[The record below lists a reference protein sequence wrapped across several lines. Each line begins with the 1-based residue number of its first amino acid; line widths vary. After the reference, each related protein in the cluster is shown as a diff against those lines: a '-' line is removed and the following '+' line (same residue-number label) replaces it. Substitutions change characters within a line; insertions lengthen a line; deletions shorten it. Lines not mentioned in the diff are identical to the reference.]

1 MKTKI
6 KHLSKSTISL
16 LLVLLM
22 VISSVTVGII
32 ATSAAIVDDDSNVG
46 AIVDAESSAGSIY
59 DTKYGLRGSFVDG
72 GWDSDIIQ
80 LICAAGNNYIGTY
93 VAPSVNQTNKYQF
106 KLHKGENWYGS
117 NESPDGSCVFHS
129 GWYGG
134 DDGARVD
141 DTNAAKNF
149 GLCTNN
155 DTNSARA
162 NPTAFTFKYYNDNP
176 KKIWVYQNEFLGY
189 YIRFSTSD
197 SNVKDQT
204 ANLMTKGDD
213 GKYRYTLSST
223 DAQCYINITARTD
236 TPLQS
241 ETVIN
246 SGIGSGIDSSIGE
259 NGGYIK
265 LCVHAASGRTIVY
278 DPSTRQVS
286 VESAPTSDTLV
297 LAGNKALVGDNK
309 WNNNGDSTK
318 PADSNLVQDPD
329 SGVYTWTLNDVAASE
344 DLEFRIVKDGTWTSP
359 TGASS
364 SGNYSFTEDSN
375 TNTGSIT
382 KAGSDNIKFAIN
394 NRSNITFTY
403 TASTGKTIIKAVNS
417 LVDFDGYYLVGRISK
432 YTDKNRTEEIAAAE
446 GKTDTDGQHYPGKW
460 YFSSNSTNLPFTR
473 DTGNANRYYIDTFK
487 TISEL
492 SPLDNTGAFGTG
504 TTGQYFAVYDKNRWW
519 GDEEETNGANNFQ
532 NKRDYSNAIT
542 TEKTDALNSFGKELM
557 FNDKSSNSDGYVRIW
572 IDVESVTQPGGT
584 GDMKIWYEVF
594 NETLPIAKSV
604 TLEASPVTQTIGS
617 SIDLIAILTERTAGT
632 TAAELTY
639 TFYDGDAEIG
649 SVKTTDNTAT
659 LTGVTSGAPGT
670 HNYKVVVSTETTYSK
685 KDAYTSETETKTYRS
700 VQASATA
707 KFKENNLYVTKDITA
722 AAHAASPEWLDESA
736 YAAAQQIF
744 SIDAK
749 NFDYSEDDIT
759 DSGSYEFAMS
769 NSAAYDPNFHEYT
782 IDESLNQY
790 CDITL
795 GTKLVT
801 IDGEEVSIR
810 TYIVKPRKN
819 CKNPVIYF
827 DTAADKRTV
836 YAVAEYVDDTSQNI
850 DTTNKYVTY
859 YFAEPVGDENIT
871 NPSSGTGMRIV
882 AWNAS
887 YAKGSDAVHDDN
899 EYGPKAYDVT
909 TEVKVNNSNT
919 IYVNVDELYTGKID
933 NNYKGSREFKV
944 YSVKLPVQMTSFRF
958 VNGSGN
964 SAIEAEYL
972 WSRNKMEQT
981 GPHSDVLNPNRIYLL
996 FNAHADGDSPVK
1008 WYRTVGVILDEHLW
1022 TKNTSSSATNQVDTE
1037 EVKANLI
1044 NYKDIGSINNP
1055 KSEAVNTSLSSMYN
1069 TSGTP
1074 YTLYFGNFWD
1084 VNSDTGL
1091 TGYHKYYNLAQSGK
1105 ENNTGDGTE
1114 DTRMYYSAIQNYVGM
1129 TVSSKTNKMGYGYL
1143 MDTQSNDGNGVST
1156 AKVNPLFDY
1165 DNLVSGGAASLV
1177 KQNID
1182 FPMNK
1187 ATFNGITTYSYDST
1201 TDYNRL
1207 YDASDEKFVVQGD
1220 KGTSTAGYWGNYA
1233 YGQDSDG
1240 KNYAGFFPFGGNN
1253 NKYSNTGFAAEFDMT
1268 FYMTNSGKLKGKDDS
1283 EQDIMFSFSG
1293 DDDVWVYVDGVKVL
1307 DLGGDHKVSAGV
1319 INFSEGKVYYKSAAI
1334 DAAKVDNNKGIV
1346 KNSTDVWA
1354 AGNANYIKAV
1364 DLVDLLA
1371 SYGVTFKKNDSST
1384 PHTFQMFYMERGAFQ
1399 SNCAISYNLPMA
1411 SGLNIKNVVTTD
1423 NVNPGLVEA
1432 TLKSAN
1438 KDYFNYSIQ
1447 EKITGTADYEVLR
1460 NKYSTATEYNHTFSE
1475 GIDLNSP
1482 LYPYW
1487 YETKREVTYNDAA
1500 LSDDTYKLSKSGSQP
1515 SGDGSKSQ
1523 NNEYNSSTFKD
1534 VANNV
1539 YTLGDTNLVPHT
1551 ETVGDETKT
1560 YGDVTGRTDSSGQF
1574 HLLYGQTAKFENKI
1588 DPYSL
1593 ISIKQTQ
1600 NLGTVTTT
1608 TGDVLSYA
1616 ATNYKTGD
1624 YYLTSYSIYDER
1636 SMSYIV
1642 KPQAVKAQNTADIL
1656 AYDTT
1661 NTATNPD
1668 SGTKSFY
1675 FANYKAN
1682 NDSNP
1687 SMTVTFTN
1695 DVAVGTLRVQKAVD
1709 GVAKP
1714 GDKFRFKVYFAN
1726 VFGDTRQTT
1735 YREMPDLVYYIY
1747 NAGGSLAYT
1756 TPRTYGSGIVLEAGQ
1771 YAEIK
1776 GVPVETAYQVCEV
1789 TKSGYTLKEIDKTV
1803 VKPNNAAVDTTSLSI
1818 DLTDTAKFTDDPTTG
1833 AKVTRDAAKFYNEKF
1848 DPRKVTIGDL
1858 PAGCAG
1864 GTTKAKYD
1872 AGTNLTNYVN
1882 MIPTVMQTLV
1892 DDYRNYVSVSNV
1904 KFTNEGESFKVRIR
1918 YYDRKQAEGSYA
1930 QIDPAGT
1937 YFDVKINNYTDY
1949 IVSDDE
1955 TGDLERIKFKD
1966 MIENALTNFVLSD
1979 IITNEV
1985 DDYIAWSSQADA
1997 VGDSGIKTYTNAKT
2011 GEKYTSTPYHTDYI
2025 SQPQSLGQ
2033 KWVNYFTN
2041 TTEGD
2046 SIEEDKIDT
2055 PEDYESIKGITV
2067 WCFNTPKTYDVK
2079 VHYAK
2084 SAGDLNADSTK
2095 NINGKNV
2102 TINVAKGTT
2111 KTYSFYYNQRFGKV
2125 STDPNANEVGF
2136 MEQYHKVGYTNYFP
2150 NNSEDF
2156 ASEIGEKKFIYWAY
2170 DAAGQQVAS
2179 TDPLYAY
2186 RVTKPFDLYA
2196 VYGSDV
2202 LSEDVYGLTIFD
2214 NATESYVED
2223 GPDGVPVK
2231 KTRINTI
2238 FNAYNLVDF
2247 DPKLRRP
2254 ALINIFLSK
2263 QIRQDPTTWTDERIN
2278 SLFEKYRGQLK
2289 DLIKTYGD
2297 SGYFK
2302 QSKTFATDIPDFNLT
2317 LTTYG
2322 YVYAAEKSIDTGTE
2336 GLTTATLTNK
2346 NRMQFVTKYTT
2357 KDLHPDY
2364 TDDDKNVKNY
2374 ANKDVCFISVGA
2386 MYYGTSD
2393 SSEWIISDNCLIR
2406 RFDSV
2411 DVTTTKP

>member
-1 MKTKI
+1 
-6 KHLSKSTISL
+6 
-16 LLVLLM
+16 
-22 VISSVTVGII
+22 
-32 ATSAAIVDDDSNVG
+32 
-46 AIVDAESSAGSIY
+46 
-59 DTKYGLRGSFVDG
+59 
-72 GWDSDIIQ
+72 
-80 LICAAGNNYIGTY
+80 
-93 VAPSVNQTNKYQF
+93 
-106 KLHKGENWYGS
+106 
-117 NESPDGSCVFHS
+117 
-129 GWYGG
+129 
-134 DDGARVD
+134 
-141 DTNAAKNF
+141 
-149 GLCTNN
+149 
-155 DTNSARA
+155 
-162 NPTAFTFKYYNDNP
+162 
-176 KKIWVYQNEFLGY
+176 
-189 YIRFSTSD
+189 
-197 SNVKDQT
+197 
-204 ANLMTKGDD
+204 
-213 GKYRYTLSST
+213 
-223 DAQCYINITARTD
+223 
-236 TPLQS
+236 
-241 ETVIN
+241 
-246 SGIGSGIDSSIGE
+246 
-259 NGGYIK
+259 
-265 LCVHAASGRTIVY
+265 
-278 DPSTRQVS
+278 
-286 VESAPTSDTLV
+286 
-297 LAGNKALVGDNK
+297 
-309 WNNNGDSTK
+309 
-318 PADSNLVQDPD
+318 
-329 SGVYTWTLNDVAASE
+329 
-344 DLEFRIVKDGTWTSP
+344 
-359 TGASS
+359 
-364 SGNYSFTEDSN
+364 
-375 TNTGSIT
+375 
-382 KAGSDNIKFAIN
+382 
-394 NRSNITFTY
+394 
-403 TASTGKTIIKAVNS
+403 
-417 LVDFDGYYLVGRISK
+417 
-432 YTDKNRTEEIAAAE
+432 
-446 GKTDTDGQHYPGKW
+446 
-460 YFSSNSTNLPFTR
+460 
-473 DTGNANRYYIDTFK
+473 
-487 TISEL
+487 
-492 SPLDNTGAFGTG
+492 
-504 TTGQYFAVYDKNRWW
+504 
-519 GDEEETNGANNFQ
+519 
-532 NKRDYSNAIT
+532 
-542 TEKTDALNSFGKELM
+542 M
-557 FNDKSSNSDGYVRIW
+557 FNDKSSNSDGYVRIC
-572 IDVESVTQPGGT
+572 IDVSGVTQNT
-584 GDMKIWYEVF
+584 GEGNMKIWYEVI

-604 TLEASPVTQTIGS
+604 TLQASPVEQTIGS
-617 SIDLIAILTERTAGT
+617 NISLTASLTDRTAGT
-632 TAAELTY
+632 SVAELTY
-639 TFYDGDAEIG
+639 TFYDGDTEIG
-649 SVKTTDNTAT
+649 TVTTSENTAT
-659 LTGVTSGAPGT
+659 LNDITSNFPGV
-670 HNYKVVVSTETTYSK
+670 HNYKVVVSTEAKYNKT
-685 KDAYTSETETKTYRS
+685 DDYTGAMTQETYRS

-707 KFKENNLYVTKDITA
+707 KFKENNLYVTMDITSHLENPVWINESTPA
-722 AAHAASPEWLDESA
+722 AGE
-736 YAAAQQIF
+736 QIF
-744 SIDAK
+744 PIVAK
-749 NFDYSEDDIT
+749 DNNYSAGDIT
-759 DSGSYEFAMS
+759 NSGSYEFAMS
-769 NSAAYDPNFHEYT
+769 NSAEYDPNFHEYT

-795 GTKLVT
+795 GTKIVT

-827 DTAADKRTV
+827 NTAADKRTV
-836 YAVAEYVDDTSQNI
+836 YAVAEYVGDTSQNI

-887 YAKGSDAVHDDN
+887 YAKGSDTVSDDN
-899 EYGPKAYDVT
+899 KYGPKAYDVT
-909 TEVKVNNSNT
+909 TEVKVDNSNT
-919 IYVNVDELYTGKID
+919 IYVNTSELYTNTISSACSG
-933 NNYKGSREFKV
+933 NRQFKV

-958 VNGSGN
+958 VNGSSN
-964 SAIEAEYL
+964 SALEAEYL
-972 WSRNKMEQT
+972 WSRNKKEQT

-996 FNAHADGDSPVK
+996 FNAKSDGESGSGVGY
-1008 WYRTVGVILDEHLW
+1008 YRTVGIILDEHLW
-1022 TKNTSSSATNQVDTE
+1022 TDNTSSSATNQVDTE

-1044 NYKDIGSINNP
+1044 NYKDISNIDNP
-1055 KSEAVNTSLSSMYN
+1055 KSESVNTSLSSMYS

-1074 YTLYFGNFWD
+1074 YTLYFGNFWAVD
-1084 VNSDTGL
+1084 SGTGL
-1091 TGYHKYYNLAQSGK
+1091 TNYHKYYNLAQSGK
-1105 ENNTGDGTE
+1105 ENDSEAGNE

-1143 MDTQSNDGNGVST
+1143 MNTQSNDGNGVST

-1220 KGTSTAGYWGNYA
+1220 KGTSTPGYWGNYA

-1240 KNYAGFFPFGGNN
+1240 VNYAGFFPFGGNN
-1253 NKYSNTGFAAEFDMT
+1253 DKYSNTGFAAEFDMT

-1346 KNSTDVWA
+1346 KNSSDVWA
-1354 AGNANYIKAV
+1354 ARNPNYIKAV

-1438 KDYFNYSIQ
+1438 KDYFTYTMQ
-1447 EKITGTADYEVLR
+1447 EKITDTDDYDVLR
-1460 NKYSTATEYNHTFSE
+1460 NKYSAATEYNIDFST
-1475 GIDLNSP
+1475 GIDLETP

-1487 YETKREVTYNDAA
+1487 YETKRDVTYDDSELGND
-1500 LSDDTYKLSKSGSQP
+1500 SYKLSKSGSQP

-1523 NNEYNSSTFKD
+1523 KNDYNNSTFKD

-1600 NLGTVTTT
+1600 SLGTVDTS
-1608 TGDVLSYA
+1608 GDVLGFTS
-1616 ATNYKTGD
+1616 TTYKTGD

-1642 KPQAVKAQNTADIL
+1642 KPQAVKAQNTSDIF

-1675 FANYKAN
+1675 FANYKTA

-1726 VFGDTRQTT
+1726 VFGDTRQTE

-1756 TPRTYGSGIVLEAGQ
+1756 NSFTYGSGILLEAGQ

-1776 GVPVETAYQVCEV
+1776 GVPVETAYQVREV

-1803 VKPNNAAVDTTSLSI
+1803 VKPNDVAVDTASLGI
-1818 DLTDTAKFTDDPTTG
+1818 DLTDATKFTDDPATG
-1833 AKVTRDAAKFYNEKF
+1833 AKVERAAAQFYNEKF
-1848 DPRKVTIGDL
+1848 DPRKVTIDDL
-1858 PAGCAG
+1858 PSGYAG
-1864 GTTKAKYD
+1864 GTTKAKYE
-1872 AGTNLTNYVN
+1872 AGKNLTYYVN
-1882 MIPTVMQTLV
+1882 MIPRITDTLV
-1892 DDYRNYVSVSNV
+1892 DDFRNYVSVSNV

-1918 YYDRKQAEGSYA
+1918 YYDRNQVEGSYA
-1930 QIDPAGT
+1930 QINHEGT

-1949 IVSDDE
+1949 IVYDDV
-1955 TGDLERIKFKD
+1955 TGDLVRIKFKD
-1966 MIENALTNFVLSD
+1966 MIKNALTDFVLSD

-1985 DDYIAWSSQADA
+1985 DNYIAWASQEDA
-1997 VGDSGIKTYTNAKT
+1997 VGDSGIQAYTNAKT
-2011 GEKYTSTPYHTDYI
+2011 GETYTSTQYHTDYI
-2025 SQPQSLGQ
+2025 SQPQISGQ

-2046 SIEEDKIDT
+2046 SIEEANIDT
-2055 PEDYESIKGITV
+2055 PAEYESIKGITV

-2084 SAGDLNADSTK
+2084 NADELTADSTK
-2095 NINGKNV
+2095 NINGTNV
-2102 TINVAKGTT
+2102 TINVAMGTT

-2125 STDPNANEVGF
+2125 SPDPKANEVGF
-2136 MEQYHKVGYTNYFP
+2136 MEQYDKVGYTNYFP
-2150 NNSEDF
+2150 NNPDDF
-2156 ASEIGEKKFIYWAY
+2156 ESEIGDKKFIYWAY

-2196 VYGSDV
+2196 VYGTEA

-2247 DPKLRRP
+2247 DPNLRRP
-2254 ALINIFLSK
+2254 ALVNIFLSK
-2263 QIRQDPTTWTDERIN
+2263 QIRENPSYWTDAKIN
-2278 SLFEKYRGQLK
+2278 ELFEKYKNQLK
-2289 DLIKTYGD
+2289 TLLTEKGGV
-2297 SGYFK
+2297 SYFK
-2302 QSKTFATDIPDFNLT
+2302 QNQAFSTDVNDFNLT

-2322 YVYAAEKSIDTGTE
+2322 YVYAAEKSIDTEVE
-2336 GLTTATLTNK
+2336 GLTKATLTNK

-2364 TDDDKNVKNY
+2364 TDDDRDVKNY
-2374 ANKDVCFISVGA
+2374 LNKNVCFISVGA
-2386 MYYGTSD
+2386 MYYGTD
-2393 SSEWIISDNCLIR
+2393 ESSEWIISDNCLIR

>member
-6 KHLSKSTISL
+6 KHLSKSTISM

-22 VISSVTVGII
+22 VVSSVTAGII

-46 AIVDAESSAGSIY
+46 AIVDAESSVGSIY
-59 DTKYGLRGSFVDG
+59 DTKYGLRGSFVSG
-72 GWDSDIIQ
+72 GWNSDIIQ

-106 KLHKGENWYGS
+106 KLHKDTTWYGS
-117 NESPDGSCVFHS
+117 NDTSDGSYVFHS
-129 GWYGG
+129 GWSGG
-134 DDGARVD
+134 SDGATVINTD
-141 DTNAAKNF
+141 AAKNF

-162 NPTAFTFKYYNDNP
+162 NPTAFTFKYHNENH
-176 KKIWVYQNEFLGY
+176 KIWVYQNEFLGY

-197 SNVKDQT
+197 NNVKDQT

-297 LAGNKALVGDNK
+297 LAGNKALVGDGNSWK
-309 WNNNGDSTK
+309 NNESGK
-318 PADSNLVQDPD
+318 EAPAALIQNPD

-359 TGASS
+359 NGASGA
-364 SGNYSFTEDSN
+364 GNYSFTEDSN

-382 KAGSDNIKFAIN
+382 KAGSDNIKFAIT

-403 TASTGKTIIKAVNS
+403 KASTGKTTIKAVNS
-417 LVDFDGYYLVGRISK
+417 LVEFDGYYLVGRISK
-432 YTDKNRTEEIAAAE
+432 YTDESRATEESAAE
-446 GKTDTDGQHYPGKW
+446 GRTDTDGQYYPGKW
-460 YFSSNSTNLPFTR
+460 YFSSNSTKLPFTQY
-473 DTGNANRYYIDTFK
+473 TGNANRYYIDTFK

-519 GDEEETNGANNFQ
+519 GDAEENEDANNFQ
-532 NKRDYSNAIT
+532 SKRDYSNAIT
-542 TEKTDALNSFGKELM
+542 TAKVEALNSFGKELM

-572 IDVESVTQPGGT
+572 IDVSGVTQNT
-584 GDMKIWYEVF
+584 GEGNMKIWYEVI

-604 TLEASPVTQTIGS
+604 TLEASPNETTIGTNIS
-617 SIDLIAILTERTAGT
+617 LIARLTDRTAGT
-632 TAAELTY
+632 SGTELTY
-639 TFYDGDAEIG
+639 TFYDGDTEIG
-649 SVKTTDNTAT
+649 TVTTSENTAT
-659 LTGVTSGAPGT
+659 LNDITSNFPGV
-670 HNYKVVVSTETTYSK
+670 HNYKVVVSTEATYSK
-685 KDAYTSETETKTYRS
+685 TDAYTPETVTKTYRS
-700 VQASATA
+700 VQASAIA

-722 AAHAASPEWLDESA
+722 ADHAASPDWLIESEH
-736 YAAAQQIF
+736 AAAQQIF

-749 NFDYSEDDIT
+749 DFDYSEGDIT
-759 DSGSYEFAMS
+759 DSDSYEFAMS

-827 DTAADKRTV
+827 NTAADKRTV
-836 YAVAEYVDDTSQNI
+836 YAVAEYVGDTSQNV
-850 DTTNKYVTY
+850 DKTGKTVTY
-859 YFAEPVGDENIT
+859 YFAERAGDTTISEAA
-871 NPSSGTGMRIV
+871 SGTGLRIA
-882 AWNAS
+882 AWNSSMANYNNGIIYS
-887 YAKGSDAVHDDN
+887 DVNTAVKYNLSTHQLDNTSGSN
-899 EYGPKAYDVT
+899 E
-909 TEVKVNNSNT
+909 
-919 IYVNVDELYTGKID
+919 IYVNTSELYTTNDSSVSGKQKF
-933 NNYKGSREFKV
+933 YV

-958 VNGSGN
+958 VNGSANTG
-964 SAIEAEYL
+964 IDTEYL
-972 WSRNKMEQT
+972 WCQDKGGWEQ
-981 GPHSDVLNPNRIYLL
+981 SDVLNPNRIYLL
-996 FNAHADGDSPVK
+996 YNANKEGGNHK
-1008 WYRTVGVILDEHLW
+1008 KNRCKGVILDEHLW
-1022 TKNTSSSATNQVDTE
+1022 NSDNTTNQVDLE
-1037 EVKANLI
+1037 WVKANLI
-1044 NYKDIGSINNP
+1044 NYTDITSINEGNTAGQ
-1055 KSEAVNTSLSSMYN
+1055 AVNTSLSSMYS

-1074 YTLYFGNFWD
+1074 YTLYFGNFW
-1084 VNSDTGL
+1084 VQNSNSL
-1091 TGYHKYYNLAQSGK
+1091 TRYHKYYNLAQSGK
-1105 ENNTGDGTE
+1105 ESGSSGDNFK
-1114 DTRMYYSAIQNYVGM
+1114 MYYSSVQNFVGM
-1129 TVSSKTNKMGYGYL
+1129 TLHPTKKNDMGYSYL
-1143 MDTQSNDGNGVST
+1143 IDTQGNDTNGVSK

-1165 DNLVSGGAASLV
+1165 DNLVSEGAASLV

-1207 YDASDEKFVVQGD
+1207 YDASEEKFVVQED
-1220 KGTSTAGYWGNYA
+1220 KGSATGFSGHYA
-1233 YGQDSDG
+1233 YGKDSDNYG
-1240 KNYAGFFPFGGNN
+1240 YAGFFPFGGNSD
-1253 NKYSNTGFAAEFDMT
+1253 KYSNTGFGTEFDMT
-1268 FYMTNSGKLKGKDDS
+1268 FYMTNSGKLKGTDGS

-1319 INFSEGKVYYKSAAI
+1319 INFSEEMVYYKNAAI
-1334 DAAKVDNNKGIV
+1334 DASKVANNVGTTTV
-1346 KNSTDVWA
+1346 NGNTVTWA
-1354 AGNANYIKAV
+1354 ADNVNYIKAV
-1364 DLVDLLA
+1364 NLKDLLA
-1371 SYGVTFKKNDSST
+1371 SYGVDFKKNDSST

-1399 SNCAISYNLPMA
+1399 SNCAISYTLPMA
-1411 SGLNIKNVVTTD
+1411 SGLNVKSVVTTD

-1438 KDYFNYSIQ
+1438 KDYFNYSMQ
-1447 EKITGTADYEVLR
+1447 TKITSNADYEVLR
-1460 NKYSTATEYNHTFSE
+1460 NKYSTASEYNSDYAE
-1475 GIDLNSP
+1475 AIDLTSP

-1487 YETKREVTYNDAA
+1487 YPTLRLVEY
-1500 LSDDTYKLSKSGSQP
+1500 SDSGLTDDSYQLSKA
-1515 SGDGSKSQ
+1515 GSKPTGNDSKSTDNQYNNSQ
-1523 NNEYNSSTFKD
+1523 FKN
-1534 VANNV
+1534 VATNV
-1539 YTLGDTNLVPHT
+1539 YTIGDTNLVPHT
-1551 ETVGDETKT
+1551 QVEDGETKT
-1560 YGDVTGRTDSSGQF
+1560 YGDVTGRTDTNGSF
-1574 HLLYGQTAKFENKI
+1574 NLLYGQTAKFENKI
-1588 DPYSL
+1588 LPYSL
-1593 ISIKQTQ
+1593 VSIKQNQ
-1600 NLGTVTTT
+1600 SLGTVDT
-1608 TGDVLSYA
+1608 TGDVLGFTS
-1616 ATNYKTGD
+1616 TTYKTGD

-1636 SMSYIV
+1636 SMSYVV
-1642 KPQAVKAQNTADIL
+1642 KPQQVKAQNTNDII

-1661 NTATNPD
+1661 NTVTNPEN
-1668 SGTKSFY
+1668 GTKSFY
-1675 FANYKAN
+1675 FASYKNN

-1695 DVAVGTLRVQKAVD
+1695 DVAVGTLRVEKAVS
-1709 GVAKP
+1709 GVAKA

-1726 VFGDTRQTT
+1726 VFGDTRQTE

-1771 YAEIK
+1771 YAEIQ
-1776 GVPVETAYQVCEV
+1776 GVPVETAYQVYEV
-1789 TKSGYTLKEIDKTV
+1789 SKSGYTLTEIDKTV
-1803 VKPNNAAVDTTSLSI
+1803 VKPNGAKVDTSALGI
-1818 DLTDTAKFTDDPTTG
+1818 DLTNSKFKDDPATG
-1833 AKVTRDAAKFYNEKF
+1833 DDKVERKADEFYNEKF
-1848 DPRKVTIGDL
+1848 DPRDVTIDNL
-1858 PAGCAG
+1858 PTDCAG
-1864 GTTKAKYD
+1864 GTTKAKYE
-1872 AGTNLTNYVN
+1872 AGTNLTYYVN
-1882 MIPTVMQTLV
+1882 MIPTITETLV
-1892 DDYRNYVSVSNV
+1892 DDFRNYVSVSNV

-1955 TGDLERIKFKD
+1955 TGDLKRIKFKD
-1966 MIENALTNFVLSD
+1966 MIKSALTNFVLSD

-2011 GEKYTSTPYHTDYI
+2011 GETYTSTPYHTDYI
-2025 SQPQSLGQ
+2025 SQPQISGQ

-2041 TTEGD
+2041 TIEGD
-2046 SIEEDKIDT
+2046 SIEEADIDT
-2055 PEDYESIKGITV
+2055 PEKYESIKGITV

-2095 NINGKNV
+2095 NINGTNV
-2102 TINVAKGTT
+2102 TINVAKGDT

-2125 STDPNANEVGF
+2125 SPDPKANEVGF
-2136 MEQYHKVGYTNYFP
+2136 MEQYDKVGYTNYFP

-2196 VYGSDV
+2196 VYGSEV

-2223 GPDGVPVK
+2223 GTDGVPVK

-2247 DPKLRRP
+2247 DLKLRRP

-2263 QIRQDPTTWTDERIN
+2263 QIRLNPTYWTDARIN
-2278 SLFEKYRGQLK
+2278 ELFEKYKDQLK
-2289 DLIKTYGD
+2289 TLLTEKGGV
-2297 SGYFK
+2297 SYFK
-2302 QSKTFATDIPDFNLT
+2302 QNQAFSTDVTEFNLT

-2322 YVYAAEKSIDTGTE
+2322 YVYAAEKSIDTGVS

-2364 TDDDKNVKNY
+2364 TDDDKNNKRYLNKN
-2374 ANKDVCFISVGA
+2374 VCFISVGA

-2393 SSEWIISDNCLIR
+2393 SSKWIISDNCLIR

-2411 DVTTTKP
+2411 DVTTKP